1 MSRVARIHVHIGLE
15 KTGTTYIQNALGEN
29 SNRLSQVGWHYPKML
44 DSWNHHALPVL
55 ILGSENLQDIHHIYG
70 GENIDFEK
78 LKRQVLNSLE
88 DRPRNNQQIILC
100 SEHLSSRLREQSQL
114 EKLRDF
120 LGEIAED
127 VTISLFIRRQDKM
140 MEATYSTAVKTGATN
155 PFQLEKHLLLAKRYN
170 YYNLV
175 QLWESVFPGKVAVGL
190 FSEKWKD
197 DPAKLFPA
205 FLELVKI
212 PKLKV
217 QLSAELANKKLSI
230 GQISQLIEI
239 NSLEKNESTFAIAR
253 AKEILINYFE
263 SHPGDYEDLMP
274 KSDRFRVWLHFL
286 HSNLQVATYL
296 KDDEVV
302 EFLADWDQ

>member
-1 MSRVARIHVHIGLE
+1 M
-15 KTGTTYIQNALGEN
+15 
-29 SNRLSQVGWHYPKML
+29 
-44 DSWNHHALPVL
+44 
-55 ILGSENLQDIHHIYG
+55 
-70 GENIDFEK
+70 
-78 LKRQVLNSLE
+78 
-88 DRPRNNQQIILC
+88 LC

-140 MEATYSTAVKTGATN
+140 MEATYSTAVKAGATN
-155 PFQLEKHLLLAKRYN
+155 PFQLEKHLLLSKRYN
-170 YYNLV
+170 FHNLV
-175 QLWESVFPGKVAVGL
+175 QLWESVFPGKVSVGL

-212 PKLKV
+212 TNLKV
-217 QLSAELANKKLSI
+217 QLSTELANKKLSI

-263 SHPGDYEDLMP
+263 RHPGDSEDLMP